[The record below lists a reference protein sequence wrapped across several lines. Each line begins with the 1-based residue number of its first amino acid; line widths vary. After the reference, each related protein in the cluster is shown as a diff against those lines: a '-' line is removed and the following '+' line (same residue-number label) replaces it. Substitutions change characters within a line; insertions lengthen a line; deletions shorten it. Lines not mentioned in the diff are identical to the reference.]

1 MGKRFVT
8 YRTEDQQAGLVNV
21 DENGVLKTGADEG
34 GSGGGAFFV
43 RIDMDENDNYIAD
56 KTYDEI
62 CEAIRNGLV
71 PYCIYYD
78 YLVSYCIR
86 GIYLLP
92 LVRTNSGALD
102 GVATYVTLPA
112 HEFATAYYEYYN
124 SEINIHHIYIDINS
138 RNSIT
143 IREATQTV
151 AVES

>member
-62 CEAIRNGLV
+62 CEAIRNGLI
-71 PYCIYYD
+71 P
-78 YLVSYCIR
+78 YCIR